1 MKNPSLVDSNK
12 DKWDSDKGP
21 GLDNLRVPMRSMQ
34 PGNTEAVLQ
43 DLRLRIHRRLIDT
56 LDLTKLSNLE
66 MERVRIEIRRILEDM
81 VAAEA
86 IPVSR
91 ADRDRLVMEVQHEVF
106 GLGPLETL
114 MKDPE
119 ISDILVNS
127 SSQIFVERYGK
138 LEKTDVRFRDDSH
151 LMQIIE
157 RIVTRVGRRVDESSP
172 MVDARLADG
181 SRVNAII
188 PPLALDGPVL
198 SIRRFGAER
207 LTVNDL
213 IQFNSIPPQIAE
225 VAAACVKSRLN
236 MLVSGG
242 TGAGKTTLLNCLSNF
257 IPDNERIVTIED
269 SAELKLQ
276 QDHIVRLETRPP
288 NIEGQGAVTARDLVR
303 NALRMRPDRIVIGE
317 VRGGEAL
324 DMMQAMNTGHDGSIS
339 TVHANSARDALSRL
353 ETMMLMAGINLPE
366 RALREQVASAL
377 DVIVQLT
384 RLSDGSRKVVEFA
397 EVTGM
402 EGTTITTQ
410 TIFKFDQRGVENGKV
425 IGEFVAT
432 GVMPSFMD
440 RLERHGFRI
449 PNTHFMPVTLGAR
462 KRSL

>member
-1 MKNPSLVDSNK
+1 MKNPSLE
-12 DKWDSDKGP
+12 SDKDRWEAERAG
-21 GLDNLRVPMRSMQ
+21 GDLVRSSLRPVQQSSAADVIM
-34 PGNTEAVLQ
+34 Q
-43 DLRLRIHRRLIDT
+43 DLRLRIHRKLIET
-56 LDLTKLSNLE
+56 LDLSKLSNLE
-66 MERVRIEIRRILEDM
+66 MERVRVEIRHILEDM
-81 VAAEA
+81 VKSES
-86 IPVSR
+86 IPLSR

-114 MKDPE
+114 MKDSE
-119 ISDILVNS
+119 IADILVNTHN
-127 SSQIFVERYGK
+127 QVYVERYGK
-138 LEKTDVRFRDDSH
+138 LEKTDVRFRDDAH

-188 PPLALDGPVL
+188 PPLALDGPIL

-207 LTVNDL
+207 LTMNDL
-213 IQFNSIPPQIAE
+213 IQFNSVPPQIAE

-242 TGAGKTTLLNCLSNF
+242 TGAGKTTLLNCLSNY
-257 IPDNERIVTIED
+257 IPENERIVTIED

-276 QDHIVRLETRPP
+276 QEHIVRLETRPP
-288 NIEGQGAVTARDLVR
+288 NIEGQGTVTARDLVR
-303 NALRMRPDRIVIGE
+303 NALRMRPDRIVVGE

-353 ETMMLMAGINLPE
+353 ETMMLMAGITLPE
-366 RALREQVASAL
+366 RALREQIASAL

-397 EVTGM
+397 EITGM
-402 EGTTITTQ
+402 EGSTITTQ
-410 TIFKFDQRGVENGKV
+410 TIFKFEQRGVENGKV
-425 IGEFVAT
+425 VGEFVAT
-432 GVMPSFMD
+432 GVMPSFME
-440 RLERHGFRI
+440 RLERYGFKL
-449 PNTHFMPVTLGAR
+449 PNTHFLPLALGG
-462 KRSL
+462 KRRAL

>member
-1 MKNPSLVDSNK
+1 MKNPSLEPDK
-12 DKWDSDKGP
+12 DKWEIQRGGSFDGARAP
-21 GLDNLRVPMRSMQ
+21 FRTMQ
-34 PGNTEAVLQ
+34 ATSPDMLLQ

-56 LDLTKLSNLE
+56 LDLSKLSNLE
-66 MERVRIEIRRILEDM
+66 MERVRVEIRRILEDM
-81 VAAEA
+81 VMAEA
-86 IPVSR
+86 IPLSR
-91 ADRDRLVMEVQHEVF
+91 VDRDRLVMEVQHEVF

-127 SSQIFVERYGK
+127 SSSIFVERYGK
-138 LEKTDVRFRDDSH
+138 LEKTDVRFRDDNH

-207 LTVNDL
+207 LTINDL
-213 IQFNSIPPQIAE
+213 IQFNSVPAEIAE

-236 MLVSGG
+236 ILVSGG
-242 TGAGKTTLLNCLSNF
+242 TGAGKTTLLNCLSNY
-257 IPDNERIVTIED
+257 IPENERIVTIED

-276 QDHIVRLETRPP
+276 QEHVVRLETRPP
-288 NIEGQGAVTARDLVR
+288 NIEGQGSVTQRDLVR
-303 NALRMRPDRIVIGE
+303 NALRMRPDRIVVGE

-339 TVHANSARDALSRL
+339 TIHANSARDALSRL
-353 ETMMLMAGINLPE
+353 ETMMLMAGIHLPE
-366 RALREQVASAL
+366 RALREQVASGL
-377 DVIVQLT
+377 DLIVQLS
-384 RLSDGSRKVVEFA
+384 RLSDGSRKLVEFT
-397 EVTGM
+397 EVSGM
-402 EGTTITTQ
+402 ESSTITTQ
-410 TIFKFDQRGVENGKV
+410 TIFKFEQRGVENGKV
-425 IGEFVAT
+425 LGDFVAT
-432 GVMPSFMD
+432 GVMPAFMD
-440 RLERHGFRI
+440 RLERYGFKI
-449 PNTHFMPVTLGAR
+449 PNTHFLPLSMTA
-462 KRSL
+462 KRRA